1 MSVKPIPAL
10 PVGVMNHSTRV
21 MRRPWRA
28 WLLAARDAAAVI
40 ASAALVL
47 SAAACGGSPPSTG
60 SGGSTS
66 AGGSPNSQLLAFSQ
80 CMRSNGV
87 PNFPDPQAGSS
98 NVKFP
103 GAQQLGVS
111 SSRYQAAQNACQH
124 LLPAGADDQFPPA
137 EVPLL
142 LSGMR
147 TFSQCMRSHGIQNWP
162 DPMVGP
168 QGSPVFDLGAVGISR
183 SESLSS
189 RFQTTIAACQHLL
202 PSAIH
207 GIPVGGS

>member
-1 MSVKPIPAL
+1 MSVQPTPL
-10 PVGVMNHSTRV
+10 LNHSTRV

-28 WLLAARDAAAVI
+28 QPSGVRNAAAVI
-40 ASAALVL
+40 ASAALAL
-47 SAAACGGSPPSTG
+47 SAAACGGALSSTG
-60 SGGSTS
+60 SGRSTTT
-66 AGGSPNSQLLAFSQ
+66 GGSPSSQLLSFSQ

-87 PNFPDPQAGSS
+87 PNFPDPRAGSDS
-98 NVKFP
+98 AKFP
-103 GAQQLGVS
+103 GAQQLEVS
-111 SSRYQAAQNACQH
+111 SSRYQAAVNACQH

-142 LSGMR
+142 LTGMR
-147 TFSQCMRSHGIQNWP
+147 TFSQCMRSHGVPNWP

-168 QGSPVFDLGAVGISR
+168 QGRPVFDLGAVGISR

-189 RFQTTIAACQHLL
+189 RFQTTVAACQHLM
-202 PSAIH
+202 PSAIQ